1 VSLHY
6 HHTINLH
13 LKKGYLYGCPKKKI
27 RNLQSQY
34 EKIRNNMTPE
44 ERQTRAES
52 FGFTSPTHALRAIK
66 KYLGMIKSSLDNT
79 TDQELEIASTRSR
92 LRK

>member
-1 VSLHY
+1 
-6 HHTINLH
+6 
-13 LKKGYLYGCPKKKI
+13 
-27 RNLQSQY
+27 
-34 EKIRNNMTPE
+34 MTPE